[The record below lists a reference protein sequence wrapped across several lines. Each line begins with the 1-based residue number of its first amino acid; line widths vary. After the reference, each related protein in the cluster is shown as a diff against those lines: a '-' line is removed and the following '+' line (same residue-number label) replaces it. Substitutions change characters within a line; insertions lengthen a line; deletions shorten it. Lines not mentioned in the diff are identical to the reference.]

1 MASHETEAVVLK
13 ISDHGESDKIVTF
26 FTSDFGKITAIA
38 KGAKRSKKRFVA
50 KLELFNHLQ
59 IFFVDNKFSSLV
71 RIDEAELLNAFP
83 ALRANYDRFVCSTLT
98 SELVLNWTADQ
109 DQDENL
115 FHLLTWTFG
124 QLTKNNP
131 LPTLLLFQLHLL
143 TLLGF
148 HLHLSSCCQCGAE
161 LSTST
166 RFSFFSPKNGLVCS
180 QCVTLHPMNSANIP
194 LSLGTIKLLEK
205 ARQLTV
211 DKWPRLHFSKQSLKE
226 TMALFQSHN
235 AFLLQRDILSWK
247 ELHAL

>member
-1 MASHETEAVVLK
+1 MAGHETQAVVLK
-13 ISDHGESDKIVTF
+13 IFDHGESDKIITF

-38 KGAKRSKKRFVA
+38 KGAKRSKKRFVG
-50 KLELFNHLQ
+50 KLELFNHLH
-59 IFFVDNKFSSLV
+59 IYIADNKFSSLF
-71 RIDEAELLNAFP
+71 RIDEAELLNPFA
-83 ALRANYDRFVCSTLT
+83 ALRSDYERFVCSTLAT
-98 SELVLNWTADQ
+98 ELVLNWTADH

-115 FHLLTWTFG
+115 FHLMTWTYS
-124 QLTKNNP
+124 QLTKSTP

-148 HLHLSSCCQCGAE
+148 HLNLSSCSQCGVE
-161 LSTST
+161 VSIS
-166 RFSFFSPKNGLVCS
+166 RNFSFFSPNNGVVCS
-180 QCVTLHPMNSANIP
+180 QCSCPQESSSAKIP

-226 TMALFQSHN
+226 SIVLFQSHN